1 MPNISGYT
9 LTFNCE
15 SQNFPWRESIQSHL
29 DFCNEVVVIDDNSS
43 DGTYESLVEWS
54 AKEPK
59 LKVHSAQKTEDERLK
74 IYSGSHLKTLGR
86 KISTGDFL
94 WQFDVD
100 EIVHENDYQKIHNL
114 CDALPQDMNLVA
126 LPVLEYWGP
135 KGKCRID
142 VNTWKWRISRNNPD
156 IIHGIPKDQRAYDEK
171 GNMYSKGSDGD
182 DYIYESSLER
192 VPWAM
197 TWTPEFENLRH
208 AALHYKTRD
217 ISDKFGELMI
227 MYIDHYP
234 GVYHYSWWSIRRK
247 VVSYRDYWR
256 KHWPSIFNTDPNDT
270 PENNVFF
277 DKPWAE
283 VNENDIDEVAIK
295 LEKEMG
301 GWICHRKVNF
311 STPTPWFYC
320 DKHPKIM
327 KTWRKK
333 NNI

>member
-1 MPNISGYT
+1 MSNISGYT

-29 DFCNEVVVIDDNSS
+29 DFCNEVIVVDDNSN
-43 DGTYESLVEWS
+43 DGTYEELAAWASR
-54 AKEPK
+54 EPK
-59 LKVHSAQKTEDERLK
+59 LKVRAAEKTNDERLK

-86 KISTGDFL
+86 KLSSGDFL

-100 EIVHENDYQKIHNL
+100 EIVHETDYQKIHSL
-114 CDALPQDMNLVA
+114 CDSLPANIDLVA

-142 VNTWKWRISRNNPD
+142 VNPWKWRISRNNSN
-156 IIHGIPKDQRAYDEK
+156 IIHGLPKDQRAFDEN
-171 GNMYSKGSDGD
+171 GNMYSKGADGD
-182 DYIYESSLER
+182 DYIYEDTLER

-197 TWTPEFENLRH
+197 TWTPDFENLRQ
-208 AALHYKTRD
+208 AALHYKNQE
-217 ISDKFGELMI
+217 ISDKYGELMI
-227 MYIDHYP
+227 NYINHYP
-234 GVYHYSWWSIRRK
+234 GVYHYSWWSLKRK

-283 VNENDIDEVAIK
+283 VSEEDINDVSLRLEEV
-295 LEKEMG
+295 MG

-311 STPTPWFYC
+311 NTPTPWFYC
-320 DKHPKIM
+320 KKHPAIM
-327 KTWRKK
+327 KNWCDK
-333 NNI
+333 NTI